1 MKRIIIVAAY
11 VLAALS
17 AESCLVRIN
26 EKVIRS
32 EMHDVVKANGDL
44 VTQTRRL
51 DGDVRVYQLLGSN
64 DFVFVQHDTEPY
76 LEITAYENIM
86 PYLNTELSEDGRLTC
101 RFTSTSNISTGY
113 VKIVLYAPDLEE
125 VNLVG
130 SGDCLIEGLVR
141 QGDFSVSVAGSGD
154 IHLKGLECDNL
165 KVGIAGSGDAEI
177 GVVAQGSVEASIAGS
192 GDIRLIGSADRASF
206 SVAGSGD
213 IDARG
218 LKIANGVSTSS
229 KGSGDIRL

>member
-1 MKRIIIVAAY
+1 MTAY

-26 EKVIRS
+26 EKAIRS
-32 EMHDVVKANGDL
+32 EMRDVVRANGDM
-44 VTQTRRL
+44 VTQTRQV
-51 DGDVRVYQLLGSN
+51 DGDVRVYQLLGSS
-64 DFVFVQHDTEPY
+64 DFVFVQRDTVPY
-76 LEITAYENIM
+76 LEITASENIM
-86 PYLNTELSEDGRLTC
+86 SYFSPELSKNGRLTC

-125 VNLVG
+125 VSVVG

-141 QGDFSVSVAGSGD
+141 QGDFSVSVTGSGD
-154 IHLKGLECDNL
+154 IHLKDLKCDNL
-165 KVGIAGSGDAEI
+165 NVGIAGSGDVEI
-177 GVVAQGSVEASIAGS
+177 DVTAQGAVKANISGS

-218 LKIANGVSTSS
+218 LKVANGVSTSS
-229 KGSGDIRL
+229 RGSGDIRL

>member
-1 MKRIIIVAAY
+1 MTAY

-26 EKVIRS
+26 EKAIRS
-32 EMHDVVKANGDL
+32 EMRDVVRANGDM
-44 VTQTRRL
+44 VTQTRQL
-51 DGDVRVYQLLGSN
+51 DGDVRAYQLLGSS
-64 DFVFVQHDTEPY
+64 DFVFVQCDTDPY
-76 LEITAYENIM
+76 LEVTASENIM
-86 PYLNTELSEDGRLTC
+86 SYFNPELSKNGRLTC

-125 VNLVG
+125 VSVVG

-154 IHLKGLECDNL
+154 IHLKDLECENL
-165 KVGIAGSGDAEI
+165 NVGIAGSGDVEI
-177 GVVAQGSVEASIAGS
+177 GVTARGAVKANIAGS

-229 KGSGDIRL
+229 RGSGDIRL